1 MRWPIESCF
10 AEGKEE
16 VGLDHDELRFWPG
29 WHHHMTLVLLAH
41 HFLVRLQQRL
51 DQRGGAWSAPRPD
64 LLPQT
69 TVYLGPAS
77 SRGAQDLASLL
88 PPAPALRLSVAEV
101 RLLL

>member
-1 MRWPIESCF
+1 M
-10 AEGKEE
+10 
-16 VGLDHDELRFWPG
+16 
-29 WHHHMTLVLLAH
+29 
-41 HFLVRLQQRL
+41 
-51 DQRGGAWSAPRPD
+51 SAPRPD

-101 RLLL
+101 RLLLRALLPLPRLDLGAVLALLRYQRRHKLAAYWSHRKRRLQRLETVKPP